1 MEKNNNVPVPRTHR
15 VGSITAGFGMLV
27 FGIMLLLHSLF
38 GMMSYQLIFSLWPLL
53 LIGLGLELLLSNFF
67 EKRIVYDRAAVVLMM
82 LMVFFAMGLA
92 VVDVG
97 LQMSAEYV
105 MGRF

>member
-38 GMMSYQLIFSLWPLL
+38 GMMSYQLIFYP
-53 LIGLGLELLLSNFF
+53 F
-67 EKRIVYDRAAVVLMM
+67 
-82 LMVFFAMGLA
+82 
-92 VVDVG
+92 
-97 LQMSAEYV
+97 MSTLYHS
-105 MGRF
+105 F